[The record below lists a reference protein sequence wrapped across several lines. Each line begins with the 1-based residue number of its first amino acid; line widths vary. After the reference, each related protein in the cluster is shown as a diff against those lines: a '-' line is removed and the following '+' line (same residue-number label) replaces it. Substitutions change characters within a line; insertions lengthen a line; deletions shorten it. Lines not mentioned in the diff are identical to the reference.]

1 LKITVS
7 LFLLIP
13 ATLLDYSHRSEYF
26 LHLLQ
31 AIFIQISYVIF
42 KVDFEMNEQL
52 KCLIIFV
59 VFISNLVP
67 FFVDLIRKQRNED
80 LPLEKLIVKILQWM
94 RIYFYTLTPKLN
106 EVFGISKNN
115 FDLVLRFF
123 RKLMLKFI
131 ICSFLYFCEI
141 KRLFIINR
149 LI

>member
-1 LKITVS
+1 
-7 LFLLIP
+7 
-13 ATLLDYSHRSEYF
+13 
-26 LHLLQ
+26 
-31 AIFIQISYVIF
+31 
-42 KVDFEMNEQL
+42 MNEQL